1 MVNVIIVCSDFSAK
15 VDIFFENL
23 ERGYR
28 LNGISFYFCRQKINA
43 HVSNSGRK
51 ENSRA
56 DDPALLQVEGRQPA
70 ALSRLLFLA

>member
-1 MVNVIIVCSDFSAK
+1 MVNVIIVRVNFEAK

-43 HVSNSGRK
+43 HVSNSRRK
-51 ENSRA
+51 ENGGA
-56 DDPALLQVEGRQPA
+56 DDPALLPVEGRQPP
-70 ALSRLLFLA
+70 ALSGM